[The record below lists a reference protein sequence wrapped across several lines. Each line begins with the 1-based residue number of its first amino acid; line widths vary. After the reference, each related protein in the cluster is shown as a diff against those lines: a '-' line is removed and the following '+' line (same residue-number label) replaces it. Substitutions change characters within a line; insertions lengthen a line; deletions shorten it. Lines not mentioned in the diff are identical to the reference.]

1 LSTPPPAAAVAVA
14 PSADAADSGA
24 KVAAARARRAQLALL
39 LCLLL
44 LAALVLAQTWWTV
57 AQDRRLTLAS
67 AHSTGLIAVRLLDEH
82 ATQTLRDAE
91 RRLDAVVAAI
101 ARAGQKTRLDDR
113 AVRAVI
119 SAGQQDGRYLNA
131 LQFVN
136 LQGLPFVNSAAYPAF
151 QFDIVDRG
159 YVAPLLADPAQ
170 RGSRLGHPFQRF
182 YDQALVLPLARNLY
196 DGAGRHLGI
205 ISIDI
210 DVAYFAGVYARVAK
224 DSGALV
230 ALFAD
235 QGFVVVRTPFAAG
248 YLDLDL
254 ARSDV
259 ARRLRGAAAE
269 GVFEDGH
276 FLDLGGGEA
285 RQYTYR
291 KLAAYGVN
299 TVFAQ
304 RLDDVLADW
313 RQRSRERVAFAA
325 AAIGLAAV
333 LGLFLLLHMRRLQRS
348 ERSLRDSVARQRQI
362 EHEIRELN
370 AGLERRVGQ
379 RTLNLEQANA
389 ELGQALRA
397 LQATQ
402 HELLRSEKLAALGSL
417 VAGVAHELNTPIG
430 NGIMMASSLQANAQ
444 QSLDELA
451 AARPSR
457 TRLEQGLQASV
468 QGSEILLRNLVRA
481 GELVQSFKQVAV
493 DQASNHR
500 RRFALSRTVEEVL
513 ATLAP
518 MYQKSPYKMVLSL
531 AAEVELDSYPG
542 ALGQVITNL
551 VSNALAHGFDGR
563 ADGTMR
569 LSTALDGDGRL
580 LLDFADDG
588 VGMAPP
594 QMERVFDPF
603 FTTKL
608 GQGGS
613 GLGMHIV
620 YNLVTA
626 LLGGSIV
633 LHSAPGQGCRVCIV
647 LPLAAPERGAKPA
660 EPLA

>member
-1 LSTPPPAAAVAVA
+1 MSTPPPAATPAQAGIG
-14 PSADAADSGA
+14 ADAT
-24 KVAAARARRAQLALL
+24 VAAARARRAQLALL
-39 LCLLL
+39 LCLAL
-44 LAALVLAQTWWTV
+44 LAALVLAQSWWTV

-91 RRLDAVVAAI
+91 RKLDEVAAAV
-101 ARAGQKTRLDDR
+101 ARAGQKTRLDDG

-119 SAGQQDGRYLNA
+119 TAGQQDGRYLNA

-136 LQGLPFVNSAAYPAF
+136 LRGRPFVNSAAYPAF
-151 QFDIVDRG
+151 QFDIVDRS

-170 RGSRLGHPFQRF
+170 RGPRLGHPFQRF

-205 ISIDI
+205 LSIDI

-235 QGFVVVRTPFAAG
+235 QGFVIVRTPFEAG

-254 ARSDV
+254 ARSEV
-259 ARRLRGAAAE
+259 ARRLRGGAAE
-269 GVFEDGH
+269 GVFEDDH

-304 RLDDVLADW
+304 RLQDVLAGW
-313 RQRSRERVAFAA
+313 RQRSRERVVFAV

-348 ERSLRDSVARQRQI
+348 ERSLRDSVARQQQI

-402 HELLRSEKLAALGSL
+402 HELLRTEKLAALGSL

-430 NGIMMASSLQANAQ
+430 NGVMMASSLQANAQ

-457 TRLEQGLQASV
+457 SRLEQGLQAGV

-500 RRFALSRTVEEVL
+500 RRFALSRTIEEVL

-518 MYQKSPYKMVLSL
+518 MYQKSPYKMLLSL

-542 ALGQVITNL
+542 ALGQIVTNL

-563 ADGTMR
+563 AEGGMR
-569 LSTALDGDGRL
+569 LSTALDGAGRL
-580 LLDFADDG
+580 LLEFADDG
-588 VGMAPP
+588 VGMAQQ

-626 LLGGSIV
+626 LLGGSIE

-647 LPLAAPERGAKPA
+647 LPLTAPERAAEPAEAA